1 MIGYK
6 NIGETTMEFVTRVRK
21 EENIPPTVK
30 VGICGK
36 LDPQAYG
43 QMRILVGK
51 DTKMM
56 DDYQKSSK
64 VYEFDIVVGISTTS
78 DDIMGHVE
86 DHVPTIEPDMI
97 DKIEYYMGHILPNIK
112 TQKFH
117 HISAIKIRKDAGPK
131 RPLWHWYKLG
141 MLIEEDIPSKNVT
154 VHKLENIGGFLENA
168 SDYKIK
174 VHARLHNMTD
184 KERWDI
190 DNIWRSWDEASITP
204 VLTRLSYRIH
214 VSSGFYIRMIA
225 KDIKAT
231 LNIPVHIFN
240 IHRVGMEDSL

>member
-1 MIGYK
+1 MFGYK
-6 NIGETTMEFVTRVRK
+6 NIGETTKEFVDRVRR
-21 EENIPPTVK
+21 ENNIPSNVK

-36 LDPQAYG
+36 LDPQASG
-43 QMRILVGK
+43 KMRILIDE
-51 DTKMM
+51 DTKLMEH
-56 DDYQKSSK
+56 YQKASK
-64 VYEFDIVVGISTTS
+64 IYEFDIVIGVATNS

-86 DHVPTIEPDMI
+86 TICIPDTQMSTSI
-97 DKIEYYMGHILPNIK
+97 HHYMEHTVANIK

-141 MLIEEDIPSKNVT
+141 MLREEDIPSKNVS
-154 VHKLENIGGFLENA
+154 VKKIDFIGTSFIDL
-168 SDYKIK
+168 DKYKYE
-174 VHARLHNMTD
+174 VYTRLHSVTD

-190 DNIWRSWDEASITP
+190 DNIWESWDSILIGP
-204 VLTRLSYRIH
+204 PLIKLSYRIH

-225 KDIKAT
+225 KDIKDT

-240 IHRVGMEDSL
+240 IHRIGMD